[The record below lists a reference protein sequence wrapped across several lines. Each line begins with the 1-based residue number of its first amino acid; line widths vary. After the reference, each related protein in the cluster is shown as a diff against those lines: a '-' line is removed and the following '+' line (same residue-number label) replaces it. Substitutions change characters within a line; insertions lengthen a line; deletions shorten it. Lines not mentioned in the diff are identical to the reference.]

1 MVAQLDHLF
10 ESIVD
15 ENEADERREAFLSET
30 CEVLHQEA
38 GVCGD
43 QHQTEKARPQANPQ
57 PKLKVVEG
65 IVSEQKVTDLAQMD
79 WLIGYKCYPYF
90 YILFPSNYNP
100 PKNPLHAL
108 SLPVRPDFTG
118 FLGTLKVFL
127 IISFPMEPLKITVL
141 NLKL

>member
-10 ESIVD
+10 ESVVD

-43 QHQTEKARPQANPQ
+43 QHQTEKARPQSNPQ

-90 YILFPSNYNP
+90 
-100 PKNPLHAL
+100 
-108 SLPVRPDFTG
+108 
-118 FLGTLKVFL
+118 
-127 IISFPMEPLKITVL
+127 
-141 NLKL
+141 